1 MSNEKSNPTQAP
13 SARSVFVIS
22 PIGAAGSP
30 ESLKA
35 KAVLDYI
42 IREALTAPQWNVI
55 RADEEVDS
63 GSITH
68 KVIERIATSD
78 LIVADLTDHN
88 PNVFY
93 ELAVAHGYDKPVVN
107 LMTEG
112 QRMPFDIVDQRAVFY
127 DLTDPGSVHRAKTWL
142 SKAAENALTSD
153 ARPTNPLAGYK
164 LFAGGQTASDGG
176 APNGAKLEY
185 ALDTIMARLNRI
197 ESEILR
203 DPNRSG
209 LAWNS
214 NGRTASV
221 HSDSG
226 TFSVRSTPR
235 GMVLEDVTRLENL
248 YRKLD
253 WELSEMMGIDD
264 PTEDQLAEMDAMRKR
279 MKSISIEVG
288 GGRW

>member
-1 MSNEKSNPTQAP
+1 MSNEKKTLHQAEP
-13 SARSVFVIS
+13 AKSVFVIS

-30 ESLKA
+30 ESIRA

-42 IREALTAPQWNVI
+42 IREALTPPKWEVI

-107 LMTEG
+107 LMTDG

-127 DLTDPGSVHRAKTWL
+127 DLTDPGSVHRAKIWL
-142 SKAAENALTSD
+142 AKAAENALNSD

-164 LFAGGQTASDGG
+164 LFAGGVTSTDEG
-176 APNGAKLEY
+176 APNGGKLEY
-185 ALDTIMARLNRI
+185 ALDTIMARLSRI

-203 DPNRSG
+203 DPHLSG
-209 LAWNS
+209 VPRNS
-214 NGRTASV
+214 YGRNAIV
-221 HSDSG
+221 HADSG
-226 TFSVRSTPR
+226 KFSRRPLPNDTRPADVIE
-235 GMVLEDVTRLENL
+235 LEKLHSQ
-248 YRKLD
+248 LD
-253 WELSEMMGIDD
+253 WKLSEMAGIDD
-264 PTEDQLAEMDAMRKR
+264 PTEDQLTEMETMRKR
-279 MKSISIEVG
+279 MKNISNDL
-288 GGRW
+288 RPWR